1 MYWIF
6 SSGICTGFPSKQC
19 LISQQ
24 SLCPVIVGY
33 IPIKYHKIPSIH
45 HGKSRQPPTK
55 NNPTCKASGPQAPHK
70 RVPRDWRCSEPKW
83 QQSDNGPE
91 IRFRKRP
98 KLWWKHWKPILKGF
112 FPKHHFR
119 LALVARVSEFPGATF
134 TEACNPHDQTHWTD
148 LRVVFCSQDLPTI
161 SVLNRLTEK
170 SCALI
175 MFKTFLT

>member
-1 MYWIF
+1 MFDYPTIIMSCYCWLH
-6 SSGICTGFPSKQC
+6 P
-19 LISQQ
+19 
-24 SLCPVIVGY
+24 
-33 IPIKYHKIPSIH
+33 HKIPSIH

-119 LALVARVSEFPGATF
+119 LAGPFCDGLRISWSHLYRGLQSPWSNSLDWSLGCFLQPRSANYIRTESSYWDMLSTWF
-134 TEACNPHDQTHWTD
+134 TLW
-148 LRVVFCSQDLPTI
+148 
-161 SVLNRLTEK
+161 
-170 SCALI
+170 
-175 MFKTFLT
+175 

>member
-19 LISQQ
+19 LITQQ

-33 IPIKYHKIPSIH
+33 IPIKSHKIPSIH

-119 LALVARVSEFPGATF
+119 LAGPCCDGLRISWSHLYRGLQSPWSNSLDWSLGCFLQPRSANYIRTESSYWDMLSTWF
-134 TEACNPHDQTHWTD
+134 TLW
-148 LRVVFCSQDLPTI
+148 
-161 SVLNRLTEK
+161 
-170 SCALI
+170 
-175 MFKTFLT
+175 